1 MVELIIGEL
10 TQTDIILALFTGLAG
25 GIILALAYVMAE
37 RGVDH
42 WKPRKMVHIG
52 MGSIIA
58 LTVHAYATISGPALA
73 AGIFL
78 TILMYAWAHK
88 SDLIAELLVAGS
100 RENES
105 SLNTFAS
112 GFMGMIAF
120 MVAFLL
126 FFQRPEI
133 FVAAILAVAWGDAA
147 GEVVG
152 RSVGGTISSRKFR
165 GKSVEGSFGVWTM
178 TIVSIMVAMFL
189 YSIDACPLCVIGQI
203 AVIGIVIMI
212 IELFSIGWTDNFL
225 IPLAT
230 AFLMW
235 LLIFPGMPL
244 FLA

>member
-10 TQTDIILALFTGLAG
+10 TEIDVILALFTGLAG
-25 GIILALAYVMAE
+25 GIILASAYVMAE
-37 RGVDH
+37 KGVSK

-78 TILMYAWAHK
+78 TILVYAWAHK
-88 SDLIAELLVAGS
+88 SDLITELLVAGS

-120 MVAFLL
+120 VVSFLI

-152 RSVGGTISSRKFR
+152 RSVGGTILKRRFR
-165 GKSVEGSFGVWTM
+165 GKSVEGSFGVWAM
-178 TIVSIMVAMFL
+178 TVVSILVAMFI
-189 YSIDACPLCVIGQI
+189 YSDACPLCVLIQI
-203 AVIGIVIMI
+203 ALIGIVIMI
-212 IELFSIGWTDNFL
+212 LELFSIGWTDNFL

-235 LLIFPGMPL
+235 LLIFPSMPL